1 MWPPKKRKRV
11 NHYHP
16 RRLFEDEGG
25 GAGVGGERGGSK
37 CMSSYDRRILLVLAI
52 FVTVVVFD
60 FSSCVHTTQ
69 LNELYINPID
79 TTHFSFVRMTVSG
92 GECTVLGH
100 TQIGFPSDPWSQ
112 SIDTTYNSII
122 NRSDSLQALPS
133 TFVNDTLLLW
143 DHVTSEWDSV
153 HWQFRIVID
162 STRTHFI
169 SVSWMRDTDAW
180 DGIFDR
186 WWKSN
191 CDTIFDV
198 PLTRM
203 QDGSLTANIL
213 KYNGISVF
221 SDSGTYSDGGGYNDI
236 TTSINSLDSLAPN
249 ASIDLL
255 ITP

>member
-1 MWPPKKRKRV
+1 MKLRS
-11 NHYHP
+11 N
-16 RRLFEDEGG
+16 
-25 GAGVGGERGGSK
+25 VG
-37 CMSSYDRRILLVLAI
+37 LLCLLCLVAI
-52 FVTVVVFD
+52 D
-60 FSSCVHTTQ
+60 ISSCTHSTQ

-79 TTHFSFVRMTVSG
+79 TTHYSFVSMTVSG
-92 GECTVLGH
+92 GDCSLLRH
-100 TQIGFPSDPWSQ
+100 AQIGFPSDTESQ
-112 SIDTTYNSII
+112 TIDTTYSSII

-143 DHVTSEWDSV
+143 DHVRSEWDSV

-162 STRTHFI
+162 SKRSHFVSI
-169 SVSWMRDTDAW
+169 SWMRDTAAG

-203 QDGSLTANIL
+203 QDGSLTAHVL
-213 KYNGISVF
+213 KYNGIGIF

-236 TTSINSLDSLAPN
+236 TTSINSNESLTSK
-249 ASIDLL
+249 ASIDLR
-255 ITP
+255 IAP